1 MKTFNFT
8 YSDKNTFL
16 EFCKVHSIPND
27 TNVLLQIFT
36 GTVDKDYINNLI
48 KIITEVLPNINIIG
62 STTDGEIADKEVLSN
77 ATVLSFS
84 IFENTQIKV
93 YTTTKQ
99 DTSYKTGH
107 SLISQ
112 FHNLQE
118 ARVAI
123 IFADGL
129 TINGELFLEPFYKLS
144 KNLVVSGGLAGDNA
158 TFTGTFIFT
167 KDGICENG
175 AIAAVLYNPDLII
188 NTSFSFAWEKV
199 GKELTVTKAKE
210 NIVYSVDGISTTELY
225 KKYLGDTIEEQLPA
239 TGIEFPLLVK
249 RGDKIIA
256 RAVVGKNDDGSLVFA
271 GNINEGD
278 KVYLGYGNIENILNN
293 RFSLYQN
300 LSTSIVESIFVY
312 SCMARKRLLGEG
324 IKDEIS
330 PLSTIA
336 PVSGFFTYGEFFS
349 YNGYEGNF
357 QKNLLNQTMTVLT
370 LSERCH
376 SPKLI
381 RDKGASLNAKQLQ
394 TIEAVSHLIAVTSK
408 ELNDLNKD
416 LQKKVDEEVALNLK
430 QSESLIQQSKMA
442 SMGEMLE
449 NIAHQWRQ
457 PLSSI
462 SVEASSVILDLELG
476 LPIDN
481 DNLKQKMNNIISRS
495 NYLSSTIDTFRNFL
509 KEKKDF
515 TQVVLQD
522 RLKVIYEV
530 IGTVLKDAHINL
542 IHEEKTNS
550 DIKVNMVLG
559 ELDQVLI
566 NIINNAKDIL
576 IEKNIDEPWI
586 KIITESSTT
595 EVIISIEDNAGG
607 IPEHIIDRIFE
618 PYFTTKHQ
626 SQGTGL
632 GLHMSYKIITE
643 SLNGNIYVK
652 NTNSGAKFTITL
664 PIT

>member
-16 EFCKVHSIPND
+16 EFCKLHSIPND

-36 GTVDKDYINNLI
+36 GTIDKDYINNLI

-62 STTDGEIADKEVLSN
+62 TTTDGEIADKEVLSN

-129 TINGELFLEPFYKLS
+129 TTNGELFLEPFYKLS

-370 LSERCH
+370 LSESRH

-381 RDKGASLNAKQLQ
+381 RDKGTSLNAKQLQ

-462 SVEASSVILDLELG
+462 SVEASSVILDLELS

-522 RLKVIYEV
+522 RLKLVYQV

-550 DIKVNMVLG
+550 DIKINMVLG

-576 IEKNIDEPWI
+576 IEKNIVEPWI

>member
-522 RLKVIYEV
+522 RLKLVYQV